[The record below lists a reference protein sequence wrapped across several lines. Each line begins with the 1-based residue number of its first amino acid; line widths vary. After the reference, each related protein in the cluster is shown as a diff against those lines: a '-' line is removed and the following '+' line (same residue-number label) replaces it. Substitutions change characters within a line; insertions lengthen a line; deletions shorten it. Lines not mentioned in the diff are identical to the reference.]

1 MIYLFKNR
9 DDLMKTKITEFFK
22 GIGTIALYFLLSIVG
37 ALLFGDLYFSSNKI
51 VASLA
56 QLGTYT
62 LMLTVLA
69 LVYNKKLKES
79 FKDFKKEYIIIAI
92 RNWIIGLGAMVICNI
107 IINRIVGDIAANE
120 AANREILLNYPI
132 SNIITMVLVGPLI
145 EEITFRASFKKAFNN
160 WFTFSLVTGLIFG
173 LAHTF
178 DAIIGGNI
186 LEILYILPYGALGFF
201 LAKAFYDTDNIYT
214 SFIAH
219 MIHNGMC
226 VFLIILTGVL

>member
-1 MIYLFKNR
+1 
-9 DDLMKTKITEFFK
+9 MKTKVIEFFK
-22 GIGTIALYFLLSIVG
+22 GIGTIALYFLLSIIG
-37 ALLFGDLYFSSNKI
+37 AFLFGDLYFSSNKL

-56 QLGTYT
+56 QLGTYI

-69 LVYNKKLKES
+69 LVYNKRLKENL
-79 FKDFKKEYIIIAI
+79 KDFKKEYIKVAI
-92 RNWIIGLGAMVICNI
+92 RNWVIGLGAMIICNI
-107 IINRIVGDIAANE
+107 IVNRIVGDIAANE
-120 AANREILLNYPI
+120 AANREILLKYPI

-145 EEITFRASFKKAFNN
+145 EEITFRASFKKAFNH

-178 DAIIGGNI
+178 DAIIAGNI

-226 VFLIILTGVL
+226 VLLIILTGVL

>member
-1 MIYLFKNR
+1 
-9 DDLMKTKITEFFK
+9 MKTKVIEFFK
-22 GIGTIALYFLLSIVG
+22 GIGTIVLYFLLSIIG
-37 ALLFGDLYFSSNKI
+37 AFLFGDLYFSSNTL
-51 VASLA
+51 VASLS
-56 QLGTYT
+56 QLGTYI

-69 LVYNKKLKES
+69 LVYNKRLKENL
-79 FKDFKKEYIIIAI
+79 KDFKKEYIKVAI
-92 RNWIIGLGAMVICNI
+92 RNWVIGLGAMIICNI
-107 IINRIVGDIAANE
+107 IVNRIVGDIAANE
-120 AANREILLNYPI
+120 AANREILLKYPI

-145 EEITFRASFKKAFNN
+145 EEITFRASFKKAFNH
-160 WFTFSLVTGLIFG
+160 WFAFSLITGLIFG

-178 DAIIGGNI
+178 DAIIAGNI

-226 VFLIILTGVL
+226 VLLIILTGVL